1 MTATAYYDFMSGSV
15 SFERTTDKKN
25 LLGAGVETTYAGIT
39 VKAFASDILAKDAG
53 RPISAEIGG
62 SVAEVT
68 AKLSVA
74 YNFGNDFH
82 KTGVG
87 SLTVAAEAAYAF
99 DFVSVKAKVTGGSE
113 YAFDKDGDYK
123 ESKVTVAPELTLTNN
138 TLMQNAELSL
148 AWAGAKFGG
157 TDPKKGAVTAKIA
170 VKF

>member
-1 MTATAYYDFMSGSV
+1 MTATASYDFVSCSV
-15 SFERTTDKKN
+15 TFKRTADKKD
-25 LLGAGVETTYAGIT
+25 LLGAGVEAKYAGIT

-99 DFVSVKAKVTGGSE
+99 DFVSVKAKVTGGSAYE
-113 YAFDKDGDYK
+113 FNDEGDYEK
-123 ESKVTVAPELTLTNN
+123 AKVTVAPELTLTNN
-138 TLMQNAELSL
+138 TLIQNAELSL
-148 AWAGAKFGG
+148 AWEGAKFGVA
-157 TDPKKGAVTAKIA
+157 DPKKGAVTAKIA

>member
-1 MTATAYYDFMSGSV
+1 MTATASYDFVSGSV
-15 SFERTTDKKN
+15 FFDRTTDKN
-25 LLGAGVETTYAGIT
+25 NFLGAGIKATYAGIT
-39 VKAFASDILAKDAG
+39 VKTSASYILAKDAG

-68 AKLSVA
+68 AKLSGA

-87 SLTVAAEAAYAF
+87 SLTVAAEVAYAF

-113 YAFDKDGDYK
+113 YAFNKDSDYEK
-123 ESKVTVAPELTLTNN
+123 SKVTVAPELTLTNN
-138 TLMQNAELSL
+138 TLIQNAELSL
-148 AWAGAKFGG
+148 AWVGAKFGG
-157 TDPKKGAVTAKIA
+157 KDPKKGAVTAKIA